1 MNTPHPAGPAPA
13 SSPIPT
19 LTLPT
24 GTPIPVLGFG
34 TYKVAPEDAYDA
46 VSRALEVGYRHIDTA
61 QMYGNE
67 AGVGRALAASGIDRD
82 ELFVTS
88 KLDNGN
94 HGHDDALRSLDR
106 SLTEL
111 GLDRLDLFLVHWP
124 MAAVTNIV
132 ETWRTMIEILQSG
145 RVRAIGVSNHQAEHL
160 REITDATGIA
170 PAVNQIE
177 LHPYLAQEPLRIVHR
192 SLGIVTE
199 SWSPLGRGRLL
210 KDPVVVDIAAA
221 LGLAPAQV
229 VIRWHLQHGLVVIPK
244 TTHVERMHVNADV
257 FSFTLSDEQMAALD
271 ALDRNLRTGSHPDTV
286 QRQM

>member
-1 MNTPHPAGPAPA
+1 MTAVPAPMLRLSNA
-13 SSPIPT
+13 VNGVVEIPQF
-19 LTLPT
+19 
-24 GTPIPVLGFG
+24 GFG
-34 TYKVAPEDAYDA
+34 TYRVPPEEAERV
-46 VSRALEVGYRHIDTA
+46 VSEALEAGYRHIDTA

-111 GLDRLDLFLVHWP
+111 GLERLDLFLVHWP

-177 LHPYLAQEPLRIVHR
+177 ISPYLTQEPLRALHAQM
-192 SLGIVTE
+192 GIVTPRPGRRWPAARSPATRR
-199 SWSPLGRGRLL
+199 SWRSATSWAARPPRSSCAGTSSAATSSSPSRCTASASSRTRSCSTSRSRQ
-210 KDPVVVDIAAA
+210 P
-221 LGLAPAQV
+221 
-229 VIRWHLQHGLVVIPK
+229 RW
-244 TTHVERMHVNADV
+244 TR
-257 FSFTLSDEQMAALD
+257 
-271 ALDRNLRTGSHPDTV
+271 
-286 QRQM
+286 